1 MVGIRAKEK
10 KGRYSLFTKDKINK
24 GELKR
29 TGQVCMGEASRLKIG
44 KTRLHT
50 GRHET
55 RFIESLEIP
64 EIRDRDYR

>member
-10 KGRYSLFTKDKINK
+10 KRPLQFVYKGQKKQGRTQAD
-24 GELKR
+24 R
-29 TGQVCMGEASRLKIG
+29 QVCMGEASRLKIG